1 MQISDVDKAGSRAEA
16 MVGEAAVLVVDDNR
30 DSVEGVA
37 TLLEMW
43 GHAVVRA
50 YSAPEALDL
59 LDEDKSIGLVLSDV
73 KMPQLDGYDFFRVVA
88 HRYPKLPVVLM
99 TGYPILDNDD
109 PPPHADV
116 LTKPFDAKLLERITS
131 RYLPS
136 PRA

>member
-1 MQISDVDKAGSRAEA
+1 MA
-16 MVGEAAVLVVDDNR
+16 GEATVLVVDDNR

-37 TLLEMW
+37 MLLELS
-43 GHAVVRA
+43 GHPVVRA
-50 YSAPEALDL
+50 YSAPEALNV
-59 LDEDKSIGLVLSDV
+59 LDENPSIGLVLSDV

-99 TGYPILDNDD
+99 TGFPILDDDD

-116 LTKPFDAKLLERITS
+116 LTKPFDAKLLERITA

-136 PRA
+136 KAA

>member
-1 MQISDVDKAGSRAEA
+1 MAGEST
-16 MVGEAAVLVVDDNR
+16 VLVVDDNR

-37 TLLEMW
+37 MLLELS
-43 GHAVVRA
+43 GHPVVRA
-50 YSAPEALDL
+50 YSAPEALNV
-59 LDEDKSIGLVLSDV
+59 LDEDPSIGLVLSDV

-116 LTKPFDAKLLERITS
+116 LTKPFDAKLLERITA
-131 RYLPS
+131 RYLPA

>member
-1 MQISDVDKAGSRAEA
+1 MNRQSGNDS
-16 MVGEAAVLVVDDNR
+16 AVLIVDDNR

-37 TLLEMW
+37 LLLELS
-43 GHAVVRA
+43 GRAVVRA

-59 LDEDKSIGLVLSDV
+59 LDEDPTIALVLSDV

-99 TGYPILDNDD
+99 TGFPIEDSDD

-116 LTKPFDAKLLERITS
+116 LTKPFDAKLLERITA
-131 RYLPS
+131 RYLPAV
-136 PRA
+136 RT

>member
-1 MQISDVDKAGSRAEA
+1 MPNEARSDPS
-16 MVGEAAVLVVDDNR
+16 VLVVDDNH

-37 TLLEMW
+37 LLLESS
-43 GHAVVRA
+43 GHPVVRA

-59 LDEDKSIGLVLSDV
+59 LDQDKSIRLVLSDV

-99 TGYPILDNDD
+99 TGYPVYDSDD

-116 LTKPFDAKLLERITS
+116 LTKPFDAKLLERITT
-131 RYLPS
+131 RYL
-136 PRA
+136 RATA

>member
-1 MQISDVDKAGSRAEA
+1 MATRAA
-16 MVGEAAVLVVDDNR
+16 TDASVLVVDDNR

-37 TLLEMW
+37 MMLELS
-43 GHAVVRA
+43 GHPVVRA

-59 LDEDKSIGLVLSDV
+59 LDENKSIGLVLSDV
-73 KMPQLDGYDFFRVVA
+73 KMPKLDGYDFFRVVA

-99 TGYPILDNDD
+99 TGYPILDDDD

-131 RYLPS
+131 RYLAGATS
-136 PRA
+136 

>member
-1 MQISDVDKAGSRAEA
+1 METRSARS
-16 MVGEAAVLVVDDNR
+16 AVLVVDDNR

-37 TLLEMW
+37 MLLELS

-50 YSAPEALDL
+50 YSAPEALNL
-59 LDEDKSIGLVLSDV
+59 LDEVPSIKLVLSDV

-99 TGYPILDNDD
+99 TGFPIRDDDD

-116 LTKPFDAKLLERITS
+116 LTKPFDAQLLERITS
-131 RYLPS
+131 RYLP
-136 PRA
+136 AAQT

>member
-1 MQISDVDKAGSRAEA
+1 MA
-16 MVGEAAVLVVDDNR
+16 GEATVLVVDDNR

-37 TLLEMW
+37 ILLELS
-43 GHAVVRA
+43 GHPVVRA
-50 YSAPEALDL
+50 YSAPEALNV
-59 LDEDKSIGLVLSDV
+59 LDENPSIGLVLSDV

-99 TGYPILDNDD
+99 TGFPILDDDD

-116 LTKPFDAKLLERITS
+116 LTKPFDAKLLERITA

-136 PRA
+136 KAA

>member
-1 MQISDVDKAGSRAEA
+1 MPSETKTDAS
-16 MVGEAAVLVVDDNR
+16 VLVVDDNQ

-37 TLLEMW
+37 MLLESS
-43 GHAVVRA
+43 GHPVVRA
-50 YSAPEALDL
+50 YSAPQALDL
-59 LDEDKSIGLVLSDV
+59 LDQDPSIRLVLSDV
-73 KMPQLDGYDFFRVVA
+73 RMPQLDGFDFFRVVA

-116 LTKPFDAKLLERITS
+116 LTKPFDAKLLERITA
-131 RYLPS
+131 RYLPA